1 MQVLARN
8 IRVNK
13 SLQVTHTFNTHIQ
26 STEKQIAVAVQ
37 LLSPSLCDSMDFS
50 TSGFPVLHYL
60 LDFAQTHV
68 YWVDDTI
75 QPGHS
80 LSPPS
85 PPALNLPQ
93 HQGLFQWVSS
103 SHQVTKVLELQLK
116 HQSSNEYSRL
126 ISLRLDCLI
135 SLLST
140 GLLRVFSST
149 TIQKHQFF
157 STQPSLWSSSH
168 IHTWLLE
175 NPALM
180 I

>member
-1 MQVLARN
+1 MQILSRN

-13 SLQVTHTFNTHIQ
+13 VELTTDTDIQHSHLQ
-26 STEKQIAVAVQ
+26 STENKSLLLFSCSVMSKSLQ
-37 LLSPSLCDSMDFS
+37 LHGLQHIRLPCPSLSPGVC
-50 TSGFPVLHYL
+50 
-60 LDFAQTHV
+60 QTHV
-68 YWVDDTI
+68 HWVDDTI

-85 PPALNLPQ
+85 PPALSLPQ
-93 HQGLFQWVSS
+93 HQGLLQWISS
-103 SHQVTKVLELQLK
+103 SHKVTKVLELQLQ
-116 HQSSNEYSRL
+116 HQSPSEYSGL

-149 TIQKHQFF
+149 TIQKYQFF

-168 IHTWLLE
+168 IHTRLLE
-175 NPALM
+175 NP
-180 I
+180 